1 MPNPAPL
8 SVSSPRGNLPR
19 LRPGLFFAVAKV
31 APASP
36 SSDRRNLTIAANG
49 DALPG
54 CLAYQLRQSGLP
66 YSFDDLPNDSAK
78 RLPTDRRVVSVVRFH
93 TRNGMEGTE
102 QCIGSQYAE
111 NMRKATC
118 GKTPQ

>member
-66 YSFDDLPNDSAK
+66 YSFDDLPNDSAQ
-78 RLPTDRRVVSVVRFH
+78 RLPTDRHCVVLGFFH
-93 TRNGMEGTE
+93 SQKVRNGDRHDCGEE
-102 QCIGSQYAE
+102 HPE
-111 NMRKATC
+111 NTRSIYVE
-118 GKTPQ
+118 